1 MGAKLLVKGEL
12 TLCALYRCQQQKLH
26 TYTAAVPF
34 SQIVDS
40 PAGGEEGDV
49 AARVQLICG
58 EARLLRTEESSGFSV
73 SAELRLLLRITR
85 KETVSCVTD
94 LYSTHCGTKL
104 ETAERSLP
112 LAPERPVR
120 QEAVQHLDFGRQRPF
135 VFVTDT
141 ACAPSAGEDGTPC
154 ADVRMRLL
162 YLDEEEAPAV
172 TEKMAQL
179 PLGEGEVCTLCGA
192 PEVAF
197 TGSGCELRQAVA
209 VSPAAAPRETL
220 STVSAVQC
228 LPEQENARRPSLV
241 MRRLAP
247 GETLWDA
254 AKQYRTDEELIRA
267 VNQLEE
273 GTVPDKML
281 LIPRVR

>member
-1 MGAKLLVKGEL
+1 M
-12 TLCALYRCQQQKLH
+12 
-26 TYTAAVPF
+26 
-34 SQIVDS
+34 
-40 PAGGEEGDV
+40 
-49 AARVQLICG
+49 
-58 EARLLRTEESSGFSV
+58 
-73 SAELRLLLRITR
+73 
-85 KETVSCVTD
+85 
-94 LYSTHCGTKL
+94 
-104 ETAERSLP
+104 
-112 LAPERPVR
+112 R

-162 YLDEEEAPAV
+162 HLDEEEAPAV

-179 PLGEGEVCTLCGA
+179 PLGEGEICTLCGA

-197 TGSGCELRQAVA
+197 TGSGCDLRQAVA

-273 GTVPDKML
+273 GTAPDKML